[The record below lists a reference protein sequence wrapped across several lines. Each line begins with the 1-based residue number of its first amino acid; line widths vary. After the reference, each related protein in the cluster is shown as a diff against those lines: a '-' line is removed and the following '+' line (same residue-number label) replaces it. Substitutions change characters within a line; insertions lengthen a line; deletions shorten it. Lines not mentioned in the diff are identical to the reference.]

1 MAEFS
6 CEFCKAELKDKK
18 TLQRHIKT
26 SKKCLSKRTPGPLN
40 RSLFADTPTETVS
53 PETAETVSPETAETV
68 SPENVSVA
76 HNRDDLLTKYNE
88 ALKELEEEKKEIVY
102 VKEKLIS
109 LFKSEEQRDRIRGLA
124 NEYNVRMI
132 CSCGVLRAMKEEKMK
147 EILDETGNVIFKVD
161 DNPDRFERD
170 ILITMTK
177 KTSKK

>member
-6 CEFCKAELKDKK
+6 CEFCKAEFKDKI
-18 TLQRHIKT
+18 TLKRHIKT
-26 SKKCLSKRTPGPLN
+26 SKKCLSKRTP
-40 RSLFADTPTETVS
+40 T
-53 PETAETVSPETAETV
+53 ETV

-88 ALKELEEEKKEIVY
+88 ALKELEEEKKEVAFI
-102 VKEKLIS
+102 KEKLIS

-147 EILDETGNVIFKVD
+147 EILDETGNVVFKVD

-170 ILITMTK
+170 ILITMTRMK
-177 KTSKK
+177 